1 MTSKIQ
7 RLTDNEVIYLA
18 GFLDGDGNIYA
29 KLVKDK
35 TRKYKHAIR
44 VEISF
49 SQKKNR
55 RFFLMK
61 WQKKLGCGK
70 LNLAENSLKKPVDN
84 LTIGELGKVRELL
97 VKLKCHLQIKKGQA
111 KLAIDIIE
119 NYHRKNDISLDQFC
133 LICKKIDKLT
143 ALNDSK
149 KKEGSITGASVIK
162 ELRTNYS

>member
-1 MTSKIQ
+1 MTNKIQ
-7 RLTDNEVIYLA
+7 KLTDNEVVYLA
-18 GFLDGDGNIYA
+18 GFLDGNGSICA

-35 TRKYKHAIR
+35 TSKYKYAIR
-44 VEISF
+44 VEICF
-49 SQKKNR
+49 SLKKNR
-55 RFFLMK
+55 RFFLMQ

-70 LNLAENSLKKPVDN
+70 LILAKNSPERTVDN
-84 LTIGELGKVRELL
+84 LTIGEFNKVRELL
-97 VKLKCHLQIKKGQA
+97 VKLKCHFQIKKGQA

-119 NYHRKNDISLDQFC
+119 NYYRKKDISLEQFC

-143 ALNDSK
+143 ALNDSE